1 MRHRKTCAAQFRRGV
16 FDKASSVGSS
26 VRFSVEK
33 KCECPSFVEPYTAY
47 GPCRVQGNNSERPG
61 TLPVS
66 VLLQRAPVLLASIH
80 LLSYFIF
87 VVFND

>member
-1 MRHRKTCAAQFRRGV
+1 V
-16 FDKASSVGSS
+16 S
-26 VRFSVEK
+26 VRASWNRT
-33 KCECPSFVEPYTAY
+33 PHTA
-47 GPCRVQGNNSERPG
+47 RVVYKENNSERPG